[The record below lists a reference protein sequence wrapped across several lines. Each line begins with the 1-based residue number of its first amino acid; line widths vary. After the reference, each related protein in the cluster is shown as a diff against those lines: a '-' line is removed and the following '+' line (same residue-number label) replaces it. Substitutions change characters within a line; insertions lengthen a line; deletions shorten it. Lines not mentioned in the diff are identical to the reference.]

1 MCDLQQQKIHIII
14 VADKIYVRCDQQSEE
29 TSICDAKGDFHLL
42 VIDYKRK
49 NLTKS
54 GSALA

>member
-1 MCDLQQQKIHIII
+1 MCDLQRQKIHIII

-29 TSICDAKGDFHLL
+29 TSTCAKGDFHLL

-54 GSALA
+54 GRALA

>member
-1 MCDLQQQKIHIII
+1 MCDLQRQKIHIII

-29 TSICDAKGDFHLL
+29 TSICAKADFHLL
-42 VIDYKRK
+42 VTDYKRK
-49 NLTKS
+49 NLTKN

>member
-1 MCDLQQQKIHIII
+1 MCDLQRQKIHVII
-14 VADKIYVRCDQQSEE
+14 VADKIYVRCDQQSQE
-29 TSICDAKGDFHLL
+29 TSICAKGDFHLL
-42 VIDYKRK
+42 VIYYKRK